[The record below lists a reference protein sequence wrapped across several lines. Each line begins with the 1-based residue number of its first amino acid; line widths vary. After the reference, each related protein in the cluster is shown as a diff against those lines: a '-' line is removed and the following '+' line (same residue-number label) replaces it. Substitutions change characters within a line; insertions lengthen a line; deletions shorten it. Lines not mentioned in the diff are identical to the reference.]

1 MRLTNKLYAQHIG
14 WHFKKHWQV
23 QGRRVPR
30 ETGAAAELF
39 KLGIQVKPT
48 DEVLNPKIEPK
59 M

>member
-30 ETGAAAELF
+30 ETGAAAELL
-39 KLGIQVKPT
+39 KMGIQVKTP
-48 DEVLNPKIEPK
+48 DELLNDKKEFRL
-59 M
+59 